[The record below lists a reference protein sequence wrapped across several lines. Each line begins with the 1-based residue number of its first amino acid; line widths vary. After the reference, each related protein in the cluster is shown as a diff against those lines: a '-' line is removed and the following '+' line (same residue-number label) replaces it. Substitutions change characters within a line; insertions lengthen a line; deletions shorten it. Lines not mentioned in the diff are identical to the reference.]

1 MFFKSTP
8 QRAAASPAPE
18 PSADTRE
25 LEKYVQALLGGELS
39 RPAPRLRDPRL
50 QAVADLV
57 EQFARKESDMLV
69 ELSREINHA
78 VYETVEA
85 ANRLNE
91 LARENRT
98 VQTNVKEL
106 MAAVNSMTD
115 DIVYLAEATSK
126 TAEQTGVGKSA
137 MEMTRATIE
146 GVAKETGSAQTGI
159 AGMTDHVTSLH
170 DRTASIDNL
179 VVTVNSI
186 AEQTNLLALNAS
198 IEAARAGEHGR
209 GFAVVAD
216 EVRKLAEQSKTSV
229 DEIRGQLTQIRTGV
243 EEIAGEF
250 HHMDESFK
258 ANVES
263 VGKATGETNKLTDV
277 FDTIN
282 TTVDALAPLAQRQSA
297 AFEEMNATLNST
309 VDDVVQMADDSKS
322 CNAGIYASVRK
333 TNAVRIK
340 ITQMNI
346 PFDPKTIVDF
356 AKTDH
361 LVWAM
366 RIHQMVWGN
375 IELKS
380 ADVASHADC
389 RLGKWYSG
397 DGAAKYSHL
406 SEYQRLG
413 SIHEQFHKL
422 CATTIDAHYAHRAQE
437 VEDNL
442 GEIDRLSREVL
453 DCLNSIQR
461 HM

>member
-8 QRAAASPAPE
+8 QQAAAAPAPKQ
-18 PSADTRE
+18 AVDMNE
-25 LEKYVQALLGGELS
+25 LERYLQSLLEGDLFS
-39 RPAPRLRDPRL
+39 PAPRLRDVKL
-50 QAVADLV
+50 QAVVNLV
-57 EQFARKESDMLV
+57 EKFARKEADILTNLALEM
-69 ELSREINHA
+69 NQA
-78 VYETVEA
+78 VCDTVQA

-91 LARENRT
+91 LARENRI
-98 VQTNVKEL
+98 VQSNVKEL
-106 MAAVNSMTD
+106 MAAVNSMTN

-137 MEMTRATIE
+137 MELTQTTIE
-146 GVAKETGSAQTGI
+146 SVAKETGSAQTGI
-159 AGMTDHVTSLH
+159 AGMTEHVTTLH

-250 HHMDESFK
+250 QHMDEAFK

-263 VGKATGETNKLTDV
+263 VGKATGETNKLVNV
-277 FDTIN
+277 FDAIN
-282 TTVDALAPLAQRQSA
+282 STVDALAPLAQRQSA

-309 VDDVVQMADDSKS
+309 VDDVVQMADESKN
-322 CNAGIYASVRK
+322 CNAGIYATIRQ
-333 TNAVRIK
+333 TNTIRSK
-340 ITQMNI
+340 ISEMNLR
-346 PFDPKTIVDF
+346 FDPKAIIAF

-375 IELKS
+375 IDLKS
-380 ADVASHADC
+380 ADVAEYVHC
-389 RLGKWYSG
+389 RLGRWYFG
-397 DGAAKYSHL
+397 EGKEKYGNF

-413 SIHEQFHKL
+413 TIHEQFHKL
-422 CATTIDAHYAHRAQE
+422 CAMTIDAHHAHRTQE
-437 VEDNL
+437 VEANL
-442 GEIDRLSREVL
+442 PEIDRLSQEVL
-453 DCLNSIQR
+453 DCLTAIQR
-461 HM
+461 RM